1 MFQRS
6 NDEFPNTKKKNSNR
20 DRRDA
25 IASSH
30 SAFEIKLE
38 YVDSV
43 FHNPLPS
50 ERRLIGK
57 FENLLPKI
65 GLNWEYSNQLRVKSG
80 QTMSWI
86 YPEVSL
92 QQRHITVI
100 HTVNFVSY

>member
-1 MFQRS
+1 MKIVSINVQIILRNTIKIKQDDTIYSIPFDCVFQRS

-30 SAFEIKLE
+30 SAFEINLE

-57 FENLLPKI
+57 F
-65 GLNWEYSNQLRVKSG
+65 
-80 QTMSWI
+80 
-86 YPEVSL
+86 
-92 QQRHITVI
+92 
-100 HTVNFVSY
+100 

>member
-50 ERRLIGK
+50 ERRLIGE
-57 FENLLPKI
+57 FLNLFFKLDWTGNI
-65 GLNWEYSNQLRVKSG
+65 RIDRG
-80 QTMSWI
+80 
-86 YPEVSL
+86 
-92 QQRHITVI
+92 
-100 HTVNFVSY
+100 

>member
-50 ERRLIGK
+50 ERRLIGEFLK
-57 FENLLPKI
+57 SLP
-65 GLNWEYSNQLRVKSG
+65 LNSIEQEISEPIEG
-80 QTMSWI
+80 
-86 YPEVSL
+86 
-92 QQRHITVI
+92 
-100 HTVNFVSY
+100 